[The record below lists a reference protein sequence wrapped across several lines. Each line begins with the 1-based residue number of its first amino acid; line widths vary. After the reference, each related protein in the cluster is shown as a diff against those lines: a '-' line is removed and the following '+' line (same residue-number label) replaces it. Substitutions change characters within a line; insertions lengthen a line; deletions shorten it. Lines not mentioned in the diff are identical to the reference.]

1 MFIDLTSFI
10 IANVFGVISILI
22 GIRMMRKMVAV
33 AKNAEVYKA
42 KVVDQVV
49 ENSGLYF
56 PVIEFETSLGR
67 KVKKKYPTG
76 SSAINYPV
84 GDEVEVI
91 CKKDDP
97 EDFIIKGNAEA
108 TFSILIF
115 FVGIILIIFAFS
127 KYF

>member
-1 MFIDLTSFI
+1 MLFFEIMFIDLTSFI
-10 IANVFGVISILI
+10 IANVLGIISILT
-22 GIRMMRKMVAV
+22 GIRMMKKMRDV
-33 AKNAEVYKA
+33 AKDGEVYKA

-67 KVKKKYPTG
+67 KIRKKYPTG

-91 CKKDDP
+91 CKEEDP
-97 EDFIIKGNAEA
+97 
-108 TFSILIF
+108 
-115 FVGIILIIFAFS
+115 
-127 KYF
+127 